1 MEKKI
6 FTSKETTKEQYLKFK
21 EYIKDETKY
30 KGHADYVAYY
40 IFKHRIVG
48 EERDKYL
55 EDEVRHRCWKMLVT
69 GRSGYSGGYMVEY
82 EAIPM
87 FKNAVI
93 KIYNKYAEEG
103 NV

>member
-1 MEKKI
+1 
-6 FTSKETTKEQYLKFK
+6 
-21 EYIKDETKY
+21 
-30 KGHADYVAYY
+30 
-40 IFKHRIVG
+40 
-48 EERDKYL
+48 
-55 EDEVRHRCWKMLVT
+55 MLVT